1 MEYDMISDKIYSCF
15 SAVREQYMS
24 CFDQTWFRILLEEC
38 PMEKGLQGE
47 IRVFLDSQQSELERS
62 ELVLYGVSNLEHF
75 IRLIEAYLLPN
86 IKELL
91 GVSGLRP
98 DRRLKNR
105 EQYLHHRLLAEV
117 LPYNVSV
124 LKSRVQELKE
134 AAGTRTPPELPEI
147 PVYRS
152 A

>member
-1 MEYDMISDKIYSCF
+1 MDDSMNSDEIYSRF

-24 CFDQTWFRILLEEC
+24 CFDQTWFRILAEEC
-38 PMEKGLQGE
+38 PMERGLQGE
-47 IRVFLDSQQSELERS
+47 IRLFLDSPRDELEKKD
-62 ELVLYGVSNLEHF
+62 LLYGVSNLEHF
-75 IRLIEAYLLPN
+75 VRIIEAYLLPN

-105 EQYLHHRLLAEV
+105 DQYVHHRLLAEV

-124 LKSRVQELKE
+124 LKSRVGELKK
-134 AAGTRTPPELPEI
+134 AAGTCTPPVLPELPE
-147 PVYRS
+147 YRS

>member
-1 MEYDMISDKIYSCF
+1 
-15 SAVREQYMS
+15 MS
-24 CFDQTWFRILLEEC
+24 CFDQTWFRILVEEC
-38 PMEKGLQGE
+38 PMEKGLQRE
-47 IRVFLDSQQSELERS
+47 IRLFLDSPRDELEKK
-62 ELVLYGVSNLEHF
+62 ELLLYGVSNLEHF
-75 IRLIEAYLLPN
+75 IRIIEAYLLPN

-105 EQYLHHRLLAEV
+105 DQYLHHRLLAEV

-124 LKSRVQELKE
+124 LKSRVLELKE
-134 AAGTRTPPELPEI
+134 SAGTCTPPVLPDL